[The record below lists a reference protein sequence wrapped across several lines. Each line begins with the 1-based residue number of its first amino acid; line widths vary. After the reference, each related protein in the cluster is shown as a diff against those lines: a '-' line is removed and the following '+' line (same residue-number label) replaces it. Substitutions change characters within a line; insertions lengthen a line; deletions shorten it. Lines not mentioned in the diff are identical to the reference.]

1 MHARKQ
7 WKTSRNCKPSTAA
20 RLPMVMLLLP
30 LALTTGCASFGKPAV
45 LLESET
51 YQVIPAGTPYQAREC
66 SKCPMQTFKRSADA
80 WVVDGGYMVKLQ
92 EEANYKA
99 VNNMPR

>member
-1 MHARKQ
+1 
-7 WKTSRNCKPSTAA
+7 
-20 RLPMVMLLLP
+20 
-30 LALTTGCASFGKPAV
+30 
-45 LLESET
+45 
-51 YQVIPAGTPYQAREC
+51 
-66 SKCPMQTFKRSADA
+66 MQTFKRSADA